1 MSKRFDALKIKGK
14 KVSNVKKQNKK
25 KENIVKIDVN
35 DFPELSDKITV
46 KESNNETSYLN
57 TLQKN
62 QDKSENLK
70 ERVVKKKYQ
79 VINDVNDGKILNN
92 WLYRYKME
100 REQRLL
106 DGEKLWEM
114 DPPTPPLS
122 EYSSDED
129 DFIDDSNINE
139 YID

>member
-1 MSKRFDALKIKGK
+1 MSKRFDALKLKGK

-62 QDKSENLK
+62 QNKSENLK
-70 ERVVKKKYQ
+70 ETVVKKKYQ

>member
-70 ERVVKKKYQ
+70 ETVVKKKYQ